1 MLPSTSTIGTFFAV
15 YVILLPSLVV
25 SKRCDKQ
32 IDSFVRSN
40 CMECSVNAFFQ
51 RPCPSGYQ
59 QVTSGEGEQ
68 SCAYSVFF
76 GFNFGSMRVP
86 GCQHNCSRKI
96 TQKECCAGFWGQDCQ
111 GIEIANALTHPW
123 MSTLRLNPR
132 GNSTCFT
139 PLENPTKKD
148 KHFNWQ
154 TICFFTEL
162 RRTYSSHCQI
172 YIGSI
177 DYFTT
182 SFSCSLKFSCSNFGI
197 FNCVNLAPRTFKS
210 SCYKI
215 SQEYVERFCKPCTLW
230 HNDWIIIKRC

>member
-1 MLPSTSTIGTFFAV
+1 MSERRGAWESLERRKSAECLHFSSPSRGKIFTVAQGVVLSSAMAKMLPSTSTIGTFFAV
-15 YVILLPSLVV
+15 CVISLPSLVV

-111 GIEIANALTHPW
+111 GI
-123 MSTLRLNPR
+123 
-132 GNSTCFT
+132 
-139 PLENPTKKD
+139 
-148 KHFNWQ
+148 
-154 TICFFTEL
+154 
-162 RRTYSSHCQI
+162 
-172 YIGSI
+172 
-177 DYFTT
+177 
-182 SFSCSLKFSCSNFGI
+182 
-197 FNCVNLAPRTFKS
+197 
-210 SCYKI
+210 
-215 SQEYVERFCKPCTLW
+215 
-230 HNDWIIIKRC
+230 